1 MAQRKQLSWSELRV
15 GIFVLAG
22 ILVVVVG
29 VFYVTGA
36 GAWGAKYR
44 LVTYLP
50 EVNGLAVGAPVTLD
64 GVVIGNV
71 EVVRMAPRKLGQTR
85 DDNRNVEVVMR
96 IKRDF
101 QEDIRSDSKA
111 SLITSGFVGDRDV
124 TIERGYTGAVLRDG
138 QEVPAV
144 EQKSIQ
150 EVVERSADL
159 MQNLNTLTAQVNGIA
174 SDIHGGKGTLGK
186 LVEDQSVYSHLD
198 ATIGH
203 LDQVAT
209 SIQQGQGTLGKLVA
223 SDELYAKLNSV
234 TGHVDN
240 VMAAVEE
247 QKGTLGKLIYDPSFH
262 DDAKTFLD
270 NSNALIS
277 GVRDG
282 KGTLGKLATD
292 DTLYTSLRQVTD
304 NLKEATSKLN
314 SNNNSAGK
322 FFSDPQFYDNLSG
335 LTGDLRLLVGDFR
348 TNPKKFLKVKFS
360 IF

>member
-15 GIFVLAG
+15 GVFVLAG

-50 EVNGLAVGAPVTLD
+50 EVNGLTVGAPVTLD
-64 GVVIGNV
+64 GVEIGNV
-71 EVVRMAPRKLGQTR
+71 EVIRMAPRKPGQTR
-85 DDNRNVEVVMR
+85 DDNRNVEVGMR
-96 IKRDF
+96 INRNF
-101 QEDIRSDSKA
+101 QDDIRSDSSA
-111 SLITSGFVGDRDV
+111 SLISAGFVGDRDV
-124 TIERGYTGAVLRDG
+124 NIERGYTGAVLKDG
-138 QEVPAV
+138 QEVAGK
-144 EQKSIQ
+144 QAQAIQ
-150 EVVERSADL
+150 QVVERSAAL
-159 MQNLNTLTAQVNGIA
+159 IQNLNTLTTQINEIA
-174 SDIHGGKGTLGK
+174 GDIHGGRGTIGK
-186 LVEDQSVYSHLD
+186 LLEDQSVYKHLD
-198 ATIGH
+198 ATIDH
-203 LDQVAT
+203 LDQVTT

-223 SDELYAKLNSV
+223 SDELYTKLNSV
-234 TGHVDN
+234 TGRVDN
-240 VMAAVEE
+240 VMAAVED
-247 QKGTLGKLIYDPSFH
+247 QKGTLGKLVYDPGFH

-270 NSNALIS
+270 NSNALLA
-277 GVRDG
+277 GVRTG

-292 DTLYTSLRQVTD
+292 DTLYTSLHQVSE
-304 NLKEATSKLN
+304 NLKEATAKLS

-348 TNPKKFLKVKFS
+348 SNPKKFLKVKFS